1 MTADRAAD
9 QAIQDPVREAA
20 APGTNPDMIGGL
32 GELEFDRAAFD
43 AANRRRRTTDLIR
56 KVGAYATLSLFVA
69 ISVGPVIYLI
79 SPAFRDSV
87 SLFAYPPEWI
97 PREPTL
103 ENYRFLFRNTEYIR
117 WGINTLVYATG
128 VTVVAVSTNTLAAYA
143 FARLRFPGRRI
154 LFFVILAT
162 LMVPIAAVLAPTY
175 LTLRTIGGWPFI
187 GDYIDLDTYGGL
199 ILPSAVSPLGVF
211 MMKQFIETL
220 PDGLYE
226 AAKLDGASE
235 WRIFRKIVLPLLKPA
250 LVVLGIFV
258 FMITWAS
265 YLWPLVAATGD
276 DYRVLTVG
284 IQSLNGQFVTNWGVI
299 GAAALLTIVPV
310 TIVFLFFQKWFVQ
323 ASMAGAL
330 KQ

>member
-1 MTADRAAD
+1 MTTAAEPD
-9 QAIQDPVREAA
+9 MAA
-20 APGTNPDMIGGL
+20 AEERDAGRDAG
-32 GELEFDRAAFD
+32 GELSPFELDRAAFE
-43 AANRRRRTTDLIR
+43 AASRRRQTVDRVRRI
-56 KVGAYATLSLFVA
+56 GAYATLSLFVL
-69 ISVGPVIYLI
+69 ISVGPALYLI

-97 PREPTL
+97 PRQPTL
-103 ENYRFLFRNTEYIR
+103 DNYRFLFRNTEYVR
-117 WGINTLVYATG
+117 WAVNTTIYATG
-128 VTVVAVSTNTLAAYA
+128 VTLVSLVTNTLAAYA
-143 FARLRFPGRRI
+143 FARLRFPARRI
-154 LFFVILAT
+154 LFFLILST
-162 LMVPIAAVLAPTY
+162 LMIPVAAVLAPTY
-175 LTLRTIGGWPFI
+175 LTVRTIGGWPLI
-187 GDYIDLDTYGGL
+187 GNWIDLDTYGGL

-265 YLWPLVAATGD
+265 YLWPLVAATTD

-284 IQSLNGQFVTNWGVI
+284 IQSLNGQFVTNWGVM

>member
-1 MTADRAAD
+1 MTIDTSVEELDFRFDHEAF
-9 QAIQDPVREAA
+9 EAA
-20 APGTNPDMIGGL
+20 S
-32 GELEFDRAAFD
+32 
-43 AANRRRRTTDLIR
+43 RRRKRIDLVR
-56 KVGAYATLSLFVA
+56 KIGAYSILTLFVV
-69 ISVGPVIYLI
+69 ISVGPAIYLI

-103 ENYRFLFRNTEYIR
+103 ENYRFLLNNTEYVR
-117 WGINTLVYATG
+117 WGINTLIYATG
-128 VTVVAVSTNTLAAYA
+128 VTLISLATNTLAAYA
-143 FARLRFPGRRI
+143 FARMRFPGRRI
-154 LFFVILAT
+154 LFFFILAT
-162 LMVPIAAVLAPTY
+162 LMIPVAAVLAPTY
-175 LTLRTIGGWPFI
+175 LTVRAIGEWPFI
-187 GDYIDLDTYGGL
+187 GNYIDLNTYGGL

-211 MMKQFIETL
+211 MMKQFVETL
-220 PDGLYE
+220 PVGLYE

-265 YLWPLVAATGD
+265 YLWPLVAATTND
-276 DYRVLTVG
+276 HRVLTVG

-299 GAAALLTIVPV
+299 GAASLLTIVPV

>member
-1 MTADRAAD
+1 MTAT
-9 QAIQDPVREAA
+9 
-20 APGTNPDMIGGL
+20 APSIS
-32 GELEFDRAAFD
+32 ELEFDFDQEAFD
-43 AANRRRRTTDLIR
+43 AAARRRQRIDLVR
-56 KVGAYATLSLFVA
+56 KIGAYATLSLFVV
-69 ISVGPVIYLI
+69 ISVGPAIYLI

-103 ENYRFLFRNTEYIR
+103 ENYRFLFSNTEYVR
-117 WGINTLVYATG
+117 WGINTFIYATG
-128 VTVVAVSTNTLAAYA
+128 VTLISLATNTLAAYA
-143 FARLRFPGRRI
+143 FARLTFPGRRV
-154 LFFVILAT
+154 LFFFILAT
-162 LMVPIAAVLAPTY
+162 LMIPVAAVLAPTY
-175 LTLRTIGGWPFI
+175 LTVRTIGDWPII
-187 GDYIDLDTYGGL
+187 GNYIDLDTYGGL

-211 MMKQFIETL
+211 MMKQFVETL

-265 YLWPLVAATGD
+265 YLWPLVAATTND
-276 DYRVLTVG
+276 HRVLTVG

>member
-1 MTADRAAD
+1 MTVSGTTQNQDRF
-9 QAIQDPVREAA
+9 
-20 APGTNPDMIGGL
+20 
-32 GELEFDRAAFD
+32 ELDRSAFD
-43 AANRRRRTTDLIR
+43 AAARRRRSSDRVR
-56 KVGAYATLSLFVA
+56 KIGAYATLSLFVV
-69 ISVGPVIYLI
+69 ISVGPALYLV

-87 SLFAYPPEWI
+87 SLFAYPPEWV
-97 PREPTL
+97 PRQPTL

-117 WGINTLVYATG
+117 WSANTMIYATG
-128 VTVVAVSTNTLAAYA
+128 VTLVALSTNTLAAYA

-154 LFFVILAT
+154 LFFAILST
-162 LMVPIAAVLAPTY
+162 LMIPVAAVLAPTY
-175 LTLRTIGGWPFI
+175 LTVRTIGDWPVI
-187 GDYIDLDTYGGL
+187 GQYIDLDTFGGL

-220 PDGLYE
+220 PAGLYE

-235 WRIFRKIVLPLLKPA
+235 WRIFRKIVLPLIKPA

-276 DYRVLTVG
+276 EHRVLTVG
-284 IQSLNGQFVTNWGVI
+284 IQSLNGQFVTNWGVM